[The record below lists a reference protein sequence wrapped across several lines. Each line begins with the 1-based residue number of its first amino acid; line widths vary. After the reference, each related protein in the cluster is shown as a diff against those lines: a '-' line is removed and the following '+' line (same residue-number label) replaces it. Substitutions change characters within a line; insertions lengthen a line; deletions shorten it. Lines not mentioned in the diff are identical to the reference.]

1 MDDPKDFK
9 SLFMRI
15 YANLPLGSREEIIAV
30 IDNEPI
36 TWKAAKLEI
45 EFDTP
50 KAQKILEFLSKIGI
64 LHK

>member
-1 MDDPKDFK
+1 MNDASDVK
-9 SLFMRI
+9 SLFMKT

-30 IDNEPI
+30 IDAEPV